1 VNEVDYLIVGAGS
14 AGCVLAA
21 RLAESGLD
29 EVMVLEA
36 GGWDSSPWLKVPIG
50 YGKSFYNPK
59 VNWMYETEPD
69 PNLSNTPAF
78 WPRGKVIGGSSSINA
93 MVYMRGHPGDF
104 DDWAA
109 LGNKGWSYDEVL
121 PFFKKSEQHCFG
133 PSHYHGGDG
142 PLGVSDFQDQVH
154 PLCQNFLE
162 ACSQSGI
169 PPTDD
174 FNGAQME
181 GAGLWQMNIWN
192 GLRSSTSTAFLKP
205 ALNRVNLHV
214 QTEALVTKI
223 IFEGKVARGVEYL
236 KGGVRH
242 IVKARREVILSA
254 GAINT
259 PQILELSGIGDPQR
273 LQNHNIPVVHANNRV
288 GEGLQDHVAVCYFYR
303 SKVPTLNQTLG
314 SWSGKILAGIQYLL
328 TRKGP
333 LGMSVNQAGAF
344 MRSRPELTR
353 PNLHLYFNPISYTIP
368 KGPRPKIAQPDPFPA
383 FLMSFNTCRPTSRG
397 HIHIRSADPREAPAI
412 QTNCLSTDEDI
423 RDVYD
428 GARVMRMLANSDSL
442 RSVIDHE
449 YLPGPECLSDEDVL
463 ADFRKRA
470 ATVYHASCTAAMGV
484 DPQASVVNPELKVHG
499 VERLRVVDASVFPSV
514 TSGNTNAPTI
524 MVAEKAA
531 ELIMAE
537 E

>member
-1 VNEVDYLIVGAGS
+1 MKEVDYLIIGAGS

-29 EVMVLEA
+29 EVVVLEA
-36 GGWDSSPWLKVPIG
+36 GGWDSSLWLKVPIG
-50 YGKSFYNPK
+50 YGMSFYNPK

-69 PNLSNTPAF
+69 PNLSNTKAF

-109 LGNKGWSYDEVL
+109 LGNHGWSYDEVL

-133 PSHYHGGDG
+133 PSTYHGADG
-142 PLGVSDFQDQVH
+142 PLGVSDFSDQVH

-162 ACSQSGI
+162 ACSQNGI

-181 GAGLWQMNIWN
+181 GAGLWQMNILN
-192 GLRSSTSTAFLKP
+192 GFRSSTSTAFLKP
-205 ALNRVNLHV
+205 ALHRINLNV
-214 QTEALVTKI
+214 LTEAHATRIL
-223 IFEGKVARGVEYL
+223 FDGKVARGVEYTR
-236 KGGVRH
+236 GGVRH
-242 IVKARREVILSA
+242 IIKARREVILSA

-259 PQILELSGIGDPQR
+259 PQILELSGIGQAER
-273 LQNHNIPVVHANNRV
+273 LQALNIPVVHANNRV

-303 SKVPTLNQTLG
+303 SKVPTLNQKLG
-314 SWSGKILAGIQYLL
+314 SLTGKVAAGLQYLL

-344 MRSRPELTR
+344 MRSRPDLER

-368 KGPRPKIAQPDPFPA
+368 RDTRPKIAKPDPFQA

-397 HIHIRSADPREAPAI
+397 HIHIKSSDPREAPSI
-412 QTNCLSTDEDI
+412 QTNCLSTEEDI

-428 GARVMRMLANSDSL
+428 GARVLRALANTEAL
-442 RSVIDHE
+442 QAIIDHE
-449 YLPGPECLSDEDVL
+449 YLPGSQCQSDDEVL
-463 ADFRKRA
+463 ADFRARA
-470 ATVYHASCTAAMGV
+470 ATVYHASCTAGMGV
-484 DPQASVVNPELKVHG
+484 DPQNSVVSPDLKVHG
-499 VERLRVVDASVFPSV
+499 VERLRVVDASVFPTV

-531 ELIMAE
+531 ELILAE
-537 E
+537 V